1 MADSLSDRLLRT
13 LASVPVS
20 NSMLHVGCGTG
31 YHTEALLRL
40 GFPVHACD
48 PRPDAVQTTRAAVRD
63 LVDDET
69 ATSCVQQRSL
79 EALSTLDETFD
90 WVIVDRTEALA
101 DSPTQLEALLRAVHG
116 LVSPGGWTYLMA
128 PAAPGESDASTVSE
142 AVQGRDDN
150 GIRVHPSDLEAET
163 LDTDFV
169 ESRAPSRV
177 DENGEHRIHT
187 LYRRVERAGSR

>member
-1 MADSLSDRLLRT
+1 
-13 LASVPVS
+13 
-20 NSMLHVGCGTG
+20 
-31 YHTEALLRL
+31 
-40 GFPVHACD
+40 
-48 PRPDAVQTTRAAVRD
+48 
-63 LVDDET
+63 ET

-90 WVIVDRTEALA
+90 WVIVDRTEALV

-128 PAAPGESDASTVSE
+128 PAAPGESDVSTASK
-142 AVQGRDDN
+142 AAQGRDDN
-150 GIRVHPSDLEAET
+150 GIRVHPTDLEAET

-187 LYRRVERAGSR
+187 LYRRVERAGST